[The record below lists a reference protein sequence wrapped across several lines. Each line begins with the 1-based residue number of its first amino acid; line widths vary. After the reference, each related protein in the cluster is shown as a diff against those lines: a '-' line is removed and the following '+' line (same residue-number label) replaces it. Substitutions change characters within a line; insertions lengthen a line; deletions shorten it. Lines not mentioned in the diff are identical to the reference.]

1 MLTYQIAIP
10 TYKRHDMI
18 SNKTLKVLKSLKIK
32 RNIITLFVANKKEY
46 DNYFNR
52 VSKSL
57 YNKIV
62 IGKKGLKNQRNFIQN
77 YYPEGTNLVQ
87 LDDDID
93 NIVELYNPL
102 GIKNTSSK
110 EYRKK
115 SKLETIKNLDR
126 FIINAFKKCID
137 NKAFLWGIYPVAN
150 SYFMNF
156 NTEIGLKFVVG
167 PFWGCIVRHSN
178 KLKLTIDEKENV
190 QRTLQYFTLDNKV
203 IRFNNISIITKYY
216 KTPGGMQEEK
226 KNRKQEALKS
236 AKYLHKK
243 YPNITKIKLTKK
255 SGVPEIVFT
264 KKKGYR
270 SLV

>member
-10 TYKRHDMI
+10 TYKRYDII
-18 SNKTLKVLKSLKIK
+18 SNKTLKVLKELKIK
-32 RNIITLFVANKKEY
+32 RHIITLFVANKSEY
-46 DNYFNR
+46 KKYIEN
-52 VSKSL
+52 VSNSL
-57 YNKIV
+57 YHEIV

-87 LDDDID
+87 LDDDIE

-102 GIKNTSSK
+102 GIKKTSSK
-110 EYRKK
+110 EYRKQGTLK
-115 SKLETIKNLDR
+115 TINNLNQ
-126 FIINAFKKCID
+126 FIINAFKICIK
-137 NKAFLWGIYPVAN
+137 NKVYLWGIYPVAN
-150 SYFMNF
+150 AYFMNF
-156 NTEIGLKFVVG
+156 NIEIGLKFIVG

-190 QRTLQYFTLDNKV
+190 QRTLQYFSMDNKV

-216 KTPGGMQEEK
+216 KTPGGMQYEK

-255 SGVPEIVFT
+255 SGIPEIVFI
-264 KKKGYR
+264 KKKG
-270 SLV
+270 L

>member
-10 TYKRHDMI
+10 TYKRYDMI
-18 SNKTLKVLKSLKIK
+18 SSKTLKVLKALKIK
-32 RNIITLFVANKKEY
+32 NSIITLFVANKKEY
-46 DNYFNR
+46 NNYLNH

-57 YNKIV
+57 YNKII

-102 GIKNTSSK
+102 GIKKTSSK
-110 EYRKK
+110 EYRKQNTLK
-115 SKLETIKNLDR
+115 TISNLNK
-126 FIINAFKKCID
+126 FIINAFKTCIK
-137 NKAFLWGIYPVAN
+137 NKAYLWGIYPVAN

-255 SGVPEIVFT
+255 SGVPEIIFI
-264 KKKGYR
+264 KKR
-270 SLV
+270 NHIL

>member
-10 TYKRHDMI
+10 TYKRYDMI
-18 SNKTLKVLKSLKIK
+18 SNKTLKVLKEQKIK
-32 RNIITLFVANKKEY
+32 TNKITLFVANQSEFNKYK
-46 DNYFNR
+46 DN
-52 VSKSL
+52 VEPSL
-57 YNKIV
+57 YHKII

-102 GIKNTSSK
+102 GIKKTSSK
-110 EYRKK
+110 EYRKQSTLK
-115 SKLETIKNLDR
+115 TISNLNK
-126 FIINAFKKCID
+126 FIINAFQKCID
-137 NKAFLWGIYPVAN
+137 IKAYLWGIYPIAN
-150 SYFMNF
+150 AYFMNF
-156 NTEIGLKFVVG
+156 NIDVGLKFVVG

-178 KLKLTIDEKENV
+178 KLKLTLNEKENV
-190 QRTLQYFTLDNKV
+190 QRTLQYFTMDNKV
-203 IRFNNISIITKYY
+203 IRFNNISIMTKYY
-216 KTPGGMQEEK
+216 KTPGGMQSEK

-236 AKYLHKK
+236 AKYLHNK

-264 KKKGYR
+264 KKNPP
-270 SLV
+270 SQ